1 MLKLNNLCFSYT
13 PGKPVLQDL
22 CLELADGELLAVMGP
37 SGCGKSTLLNLI
49 AGLLKPTSGALESDS
64 RRTSYVFQEP
74 RLFPWLTVEQNLR
87 AVLPQ
92 KTDAADSAAAN
103 AASIADALAL
113 VELPEAGRLYPSEL
127 SGGMKTRISLARA
140 VVYGGD
146 LMLLDEP
153 FAALN
158 EELRADLLRRLKAR
172 LKEKG
177 TSAILVT
184 HQREDAE
191 AFADRIFRLPP
202 QLPPPPGA
210 ALRE

>member
-13 PGKPVLQDL
+13 PGKPVLQNL
-22 CLELADGELLAVMGP
+22 QLELADGELLALMGP

-49 AGLLKPTSGALESDS
+49 AGLLKPTAGELKTDS
-64 RRTSYVFQEP
+64 RLLAYVFQEP

-87 AVLPQ
+87 AVLPP
-92 KTDAADSAAAN
+92 KADAAA
-103 AASIADALAL
+103 IADALAL
-113 VELPEAGRLYPSEL
+113 VELPDVGKLYPAEL

-158 EELRADLLRRLKAR
+158 EELRSRLLQRLKERLKAQ
-172 LKEKG
+172 G
-177 TSAILVT
+177 ASAVLVT
-184 HQREDAE
+184 HQREDAV
-191 AFADRIFRLPP
+191 AFADRIVELHP
-202 QLPPPPGA
+202 Q
-210 ALRE
+210 